1 MHYSLKKLPAEAKF
15 IKIIFG
21 NIGGTPWSPCIES
34 IELKEHN
41 TDEVGFADCV
51 STKYYNSTAKLKN
64 LGLING
70 YSNSEFKP
78 SGDITRAEFSA
89 MMAKLLDLNSVY
101 NPASLKQVFNDVTA
115 DYWGAGSI
123 YALYSL
129 GIVNGDENGNF
140 NPELN
145 IPNWVAWELNSSKL
159 IERES
164 RAGHFYPDP
173 DIPRGIETG
182 DYSNSGYDR
191 GHMCPAADNKWDKQ
205 AMRESFYMTNIC
217 PQHHNLNRGDWKELE
232 DDCRRW
238 VEESGTIYIACGPIL
253 YKNDISYIGEERKIR
268 VPNAFFK
275 VILAG
280 LDEGKPRAIGF
291 IYKNTSGNNPLD
303 HYVNSVDQVERI
315 TGLDFFSQLPDDVE
329 NEIESNYNLNQWR

>member
-1 MHYSLKKLPAEAKF
+1 MCYFTSCVMRLIFSVFIFICTSL
-15 IKIIFG
+15 I
-21 NIGGTPWSPCIES
+21 SC
-34 IELKEHN
+34 
-41 TDEVGFADCV
+41 
-51 STKYYNSTAKLKN
+51 
-64 LGLING
+64 
-70 YSNSEFKP
+70 SNSYQQSQNLEIP
-78 SGDITRAEFSA
+78 INTIERAE
-89 MMAKLLDLNSVY
+89 N
-101 NPASLKQVFNDVTA
+101 
-115 DYWGAGSI
+115 I
-123 YALYSL
+123 YYRL
-129 GIVNGDENGNF
+129 GYTVSF

-145 IPNWVAWELNSSKL
+145 IPNWVAWELNFSKL

-173 DIPRGIETG
+173 DIPRGIAVETG